1 MKEVLQKVLRIAKKP
16 FSAFKGLK
24 KPLKIALC
32 AVLIAAIGAGGAV
45 AVVKKKKD
53 KSDGADSST
62 SVVMRGSIISS
73 ITGSGTVEPIESR
86 DIVPQVNGKITYAP
100 FNEGDTV
107 TEGDV
112 LYMFESTSAENTVEK
127 AKTSVSNKDSNIAK
141 VKENIS
147 NLTVRA
153 TASGR
158 VSDLN
163 INIGQEISGTVC
175 KITNY
180 KNQSV
185 TIPFPNDEVY
195 KIKAGDNVSVA
206 VDKYMINTTG
216 TVARKYSSSE
226 TLSGGAVVC
235 NVEITLTGEDILEEN
250 TKVTATVHTTAGDV
264 ASASYGSVE
273 YESPVTVNAEQK
285 GKVAKVNVK
294 NGDWVNKGDTIA
306 TLTNSDLSEELRT
319 ANQSYTEAQMSLSDA
334 QSALEKYM
342 VTAPISGVV
351 LTKDYSVG
359 DTVSGQ
365 NSTTMMVV
373 ADLSK
378 MKFTIS
384 VDELDI
390 AKIAVGQSVDVTA
403 DALEGEAIVGT
414 ITSLSKMGTSSNGVT
429 TYPVDVT
436 IDDPG
441 ELIPGMNVSAEII
454 VERADDALYLPVS
467 AVEYFG
473 GKYYVTV
480 VGELENMPSDER
492 REGNED
498 KAPHFDAETGENAP
512 NGMPSDAGNGERPQG
527 ENGEMPPGERAPS
540 ESDGMPSG
548 EQRQS
553 ERDASEKTGN
563 SESAEKKTASDASA
577 DTKRTKNAMPEIK
590 LSGKEERVEVTVGI
604 SNDDYYEIKS
614 GVSFGQVV
622 KNTTQTTGSSNTG
635 MAGMGGMPGGGMGG
649 GMPGGMGGGGMP
661 GGGMGGG
668 RMGGR

>member
-1 MKEVLQKVLRIAKKP
+1 MKEVFKKALCIVQKP
-16 FSAFKGLK
+16 FRAFKGLK

-32 AVLIAAIGAGGAV
+32 AVLVAAIGACGAV
-45 AVVKKKKD
+45 VVSKKKKSKGD
-53 KSDGADSST
+53 DADSST
-62 SVVMRGSIISS
+62 SVVMRGSVVSS

-100 FNEGDTV
+100 FNEGDDV
-107 TEGDV
+107 QEGDV

-127 AKTSVSNKDSNIAK
+127 AKTSVSNKNSNISK

-153 TASGR
+153 TASGK
-158 VSDLN
+158 VSALN
-163 INIGQEISGTVC
+163 INIGQEISGAVC

-180 KNQSV
+180 KKQSV

-195 KIKAGDNVSVA
+195 KIKAGDDVSIA

-235 NVEITLTGEDILEEN
+235 NVEITLTGTDILEEN
-250 TKVTATVHTTAGDV
+250 TKVTATVHTSAGDV

-285 GKVAKVNVK
+285 GKVAKINVK
-294 NGDWVNKGDTIA
+294 NGDWVNKGDVIA

-319 ANQSYTEAQMSLSDA
+319 ANQSYSEAQMSLSDA

-365 NSTTMMVV
+365 NSTTMMVI

-390 AKIAVGQSVDVTA
+390 AKIEIGQSVDVTA
-403 DALEGEAIVGT
+403 DALEGEAIAGT

-429 TYPVDVT
+429 TYPVEVT

-454 VERADDALYLPVS
+454 VARADDALYLPVS

-480 VGELENMPSDER
+480 VGELENMPANER
-492 REGNED
+492 
-498 KAPHFDAETGENAP
+498 GENDSSRRP
-512 NGMPSDAGNGERPQG
+512 NGERGEMPDG
-527 ENGEMPPGERAPS
+527 EEHSDIRKDENGEMPQGENKSGEIPQGEKRGNAPMPDGENGERG
-540 ESDGMPSG
+540 EKT
-548 EQRQS
+548 EQRNA
-553 ERDASEKTGN
+553 EENGGEKR
-563 SESAEKKTASDASA
+563 ARTAA
-577 DTKRTKNAMPEIK
+577 PEIK

-604 SNDDYYEIKS
+604 SNDDYYEITS
-614 GVSFGQVV
+614 GVSLGQVV
-622 KNTTQTTGSSNTG
+622 KNTTQTTGSSSGT
-635 MAGMGGMPGGGMGG
+635 MPGMGGGMPGGMGG